1 MAPCVFS
8 PKRKNLVHFKTMT
21 MDLWVKQLNIK
32 HFRGIRHLDLDF
44 NSSTPIVFIGIN
56 GVGKSSVLDCLVIL
70 LAFFVD
76 LLLYSVS
83 GKVLVRYEP
92 EMKIVTKSKPLGGRI
107 NSLRARQFSMEDFQN
122 GQHTIESSIQ
132 LSLEQQTTQW
142 SIMGHSDGGQITNDP
157 PDKFEQI
164 IRSINSFSE
173 SSSRMGMPMVLHYS
187 VDRAVSTVPLDIIE
201 HKPDNSFGYP
211 RSLSLTS
218 DSGFRQFFKWFRTSE
233 DLENEERRDDS
244 AYRDRQLEAVRQ
256 AIASL
261 LPGFSNLRV
270 RRSPL
275 RMTISKDNEDLV
287 ITQLSDGEKCLM
299 AMVGDIARRLAI
311 ANPKREDP
319 LKGSGIIL
327 IDEIE
332 LHLHPDWQ
340 RRVIPSLTKTFPN
353 CQFIV
358 TTHSPQVISHV
369 KPEGIY
375 LLEKQ
380 GEEITARHPESS
392 FGRDS
397 NRILEDLMGVP
408 ERPEDIKENLME
420 LFRLI
425 DQGNLDQARQVRQ
438 ALAQTIGTD
447 EPAFAKA
454 DVMIRRKEILNG

>member
-1 MAPCVFS
+1 M
-8 PKRKNLVHFKTMT
+8 N
-21 MDLWVKQLNIK
+21 LWVKKLSIE
-32 HFRGIRHLDLDF
+32 HFRGINRLSLDLTPDI
-44 NSSTPIVFIGIN
+44 PIVLIGVN
-56 GVGKSSVLDCLVIL
+56 GVGKSSILDFLEVLLSL
-70 LAFFVD
+70 FVD
-76 LLLYSVS
+76 ILIYAIKKQKKLIQYIPESGRHGLEFDDFVSEPLRSIGFRTRDIHNQESYVRGSVD
-83 GKVLVRYEP
+83 VV
-92 EMKIVTKSKPLGGRI
+92 
-107 NSLRARQFSMEDFQN
+107 
-122 GQHTIESSIQ
+122 
-132 LSLEQQTTQW
+132 
-142 SIMGHSDGGQITNDP
+142 MGHQVASWNLSKTRNAPKDRLNADLTSLIQGVNHLAEVNFLLDNNFPTL
-157 PDKFEQI
+157 
-164 IRSINSFSE
+164 
-173 SSSRMGMPMVLHYS
+173 LHYT
-187 VDRAVSTVPLDIIE
+187 VKRAVTDVSLDIIDE
-201 HKPDNSFGYP
+201 HSAYGYLKDHF
-211 RSLSLTS
+211 SNLSLTVEA
-218 DSGFRQFFKWFRTSE
+218 GFSQFFKWFRSLE
-233 DLENEERRDDS
+233 DLENEERRDNS

-311 ANPKREDP
+311 ANPDREDP
-319 LKGSGIIL
+319 LEGSGIIL

-340 RRVIPSLTKTFPN
+340 RRVIPSLTQTFPN

-358 TTHSPQVISHV
+358 TTHSPQVVSHV

-380 GEEITARHPESS
+380 GEEITAHHPESS
-392 FGRDS
+392 FGRDT

-408 ERPEDIKENLME
+408 ERPKEIKENLME

-425 DQGNLDQARQVRQ
+425 DQGNLEQARQVRQ
-438 ALAQTIGTD
+438 ALVQTIGTD